1 MSEESIENITKSN
14 SEFTPSFVYHHVLP
28 DINFNVHCLIKN
40 NIESNKS
47 ICFLY
52 TRSTI
57 KKIKTG
63 FILGNSLFG
72 SAKLTMNADLDR
84 YKYSCYGVGFDLHT
98 EFSLPEGSMGR
109 NFIIYGADLCS
120 SVQID
125 NRGKDI
131 LVLGEGPTKALDDKT
146 LTAKAKYPINFAQSG
161 KRLVL
166 SLNYNGSNSFLFA
179 NGTKVYQFKAKDS
192 EIKYNELCLGNI
204 SKDLTINNMT
214 KAGLKGVANFFLLI
228 LILLILMIF

>member
-1 MSEESIENITKSN
+1 MSEESIENITESN
-14 SEFTPSFVYHHVLP
+14 SEFTPIFVYHHVLP

-40 NIESNKS
+40 NIKSNKY

-57 KKIKTG
+57 KKINTD

-84 YKYSCYGVGFDLHT
+84 YKYSGYGVGFDLHT
-98 EFSLPEGSMGR
+98 EFSLPEGSMER

-125 NRGKDI
+125 NRGK
-131 LVLGEGPTKALDDKT
+131 
-146 LTAKAKYPINFAQSG
+146 
-161 KRLVL
+161 
-166 SLNYNGSNSFLFA
+166 
-179 NGTKVYQFKAKDS
+179 
-192 EIKYNELCLGNI
+192 I
-204 SKDLTINNMT
+204 S
-214 KAGLKGVANFFLLI
+214 
-228 LILLILMIF
+228 